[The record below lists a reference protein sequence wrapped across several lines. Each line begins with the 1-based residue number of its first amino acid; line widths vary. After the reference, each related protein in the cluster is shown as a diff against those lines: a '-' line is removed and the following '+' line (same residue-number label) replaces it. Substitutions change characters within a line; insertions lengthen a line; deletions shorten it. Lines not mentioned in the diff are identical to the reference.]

1 MQPQLLSLHSSLF
14 RDCVAAL
21 LAATACLC
29 VRMCVLPLAV
39 SDVCVCVHV
48 YVPKW
53 QVLKELP
60 DGCVLRGRLP
70 RLMMMKN

>member
-14 RDCVAAL
+14 RGCVAAL
-21 LAATACLC
+21 LAATVCL
-29 VRMCVLPLAV
+29 RALPLAV
-39 SDVCVCVHV
+39 DDVCVCVHV